1 MLDDGAEHR
10 VPFAQSWA
18 VPLEQGLPVRRFT
31 CRKGQRH
38 LSELW
43 WSTGGH
49 VGFESWLE
57 RDQVLHL
64 DFDPSVV
71 GIASQPFWLH
81 WTAGPGKRG
90 LTCAG
95 FLRPQKG
102 WPGGGG
108 RLQAGGAPRAAEHR
122 EVRGDGAGLRGGRVG
137 VSAARCG
144 GCARDR
150 EPAVVGR
157 LPASRHHLPRTVEV
171 LRRVF
176 ANPMP
181 LMAGAEAAR
190 DPIAVLPVLFHLLW
204 CHELTID
211 LSTPL
216 REATLVSPSAG
227 QRYADQGGGASAG

>member
-1 MLDDGAEHR
+1 MMA
-10 VPFAQSWA
+10 SMNA
-18 VPLEQGLPVRRFT
+18 V
-31 CRKGQRH
+31 
-38 LSELW
+38 S
-43 WSTGGH
+43 
-49 VGFESWLE
+49 
-57 RDQVLHL
+57 
-64 DFDPSVV
+64 
-71 GIASQPFWLH
+71 
-81 WTAGPGKRG
+81 
-90 LTCAG
+90 
-95 FLRPQKG
+95 
-102 WPGGGG
+102 
-108 RLQAGGAPRAAEHR
+108 
-122 EVRGDGAGLRGGRVG
+122 RGGRVG

-227 QRYADQGGGASAG
+227 QR